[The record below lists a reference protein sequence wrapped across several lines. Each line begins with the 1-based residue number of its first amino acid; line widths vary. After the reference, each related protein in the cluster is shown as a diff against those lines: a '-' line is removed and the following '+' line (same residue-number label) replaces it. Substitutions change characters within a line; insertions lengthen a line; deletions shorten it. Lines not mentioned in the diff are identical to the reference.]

1 MASTIQLARTIAR
14 SQQMIRLAPLTFA
27 ANTYNDPAFS
37 NADWV
42 MQEILSPS
50 LGGWRW
56 NRSSATIQAPTFSTI
71 VGQTDYVVSLPTFG
85 WIEKA
90 VAYDT
95 ADGNKG
101 YELQVALILG
111 AEAGTGQPARISAQ
125 YDNGAGEITF
135 RVFPAPNKIYSVVV
149 DYQNSA
155 PQFTAPTQTWSPIPD
170 YLSVVYNSG
179 FDGKA
184 YEYMNDPRYQG
195 AMQIFYTNAA
205 AYAEGLSETQ
215 RNLWVQD
222 KLNSIRE
229 MQAVQQGK
237 R

>member
-1 MASTIQLARTIAR
+1 
-14 SQQMIRLAPLTFA
+14 MIRLAPLTFA

-95 ADGNKG
+95 LNGNKG
-101 YELQVALILG
+101 YELQVSLCLSP
-111 AEAGTGQPARISAQ
+111 EPVVNQPARISAQ
-125 YDNGAGEITF
+125 LDNDDGSITF
-135 RVFPAPNKIYSVVV
+135 RVFPAPDKIYEVVI
-149 DYQNSA
+149 DYQNA
-155 PQFTAPTQTWSPIPD
+155 AQLFTEPTQTWSPVPD

-179 FDGKA
+179 FDAKA
-184 YEYMNDPRYQG
+184 YEYMSDPRYQG
-195 AMQIFYTNAA
+195 AMQIFYSNLAA
-205 AYAEGLSETQ
+205 WAEGLDATQ
-215 RNLWVQD
+215 KNIWLQD

-229 MQAVQQGK
+229 MNKVQQG
-237 R
+237 RS